1 MLHAVHVPPSGPLY
15 PALHLQAVLATL
27 AGTEKLF
34 DRQVSQPELPDSLLY
49 SPGAQGQQVAPF
61 MPVYPATHEQFVIIV
76 LPLSEVLLGP
86 HPEHPM
92 FPIAFLYVPIAQAP
106 HADPDQPNP
115 AAHEQLLGLIE
126 PRNSVVVGPA
136 QSVHA
141 LLLTSLLNLPTG
153 HVSQVYA
160 LLM

>member
-1 MLHAVHVPPSGPLY
+1 MYFPTV
-15 PALHLQAVLATL
+15 QAEQT
-27 AGTEKLF
+27 
-34 DRQVSQPELPDSLLY
+34 P
-49 SPGAQGQQVAPF
+49 PF

-76 LPLSEVLLGP
+76 LPLGEVLLGP

-115 AAHEQLLGLIE
+115 GAHEQLLGLIE
-126 PRNSVVVGPA
+126 PRNSDVVGPG

-141 LLLTSLLNLPTG
+141 LLLRSLLNLPKG

-160 LLM
+160 LVM